1 MTRDS
6 ELEDCSQLVR
16 LFDYSAIESLAIVV
30 SCSKL
35 KLLEYNVIASLT
47 IVVSCSKL
55 VIV

>member
-16 LFDYSAIESLAIVV
+16 LSDYSVIESLTIVV